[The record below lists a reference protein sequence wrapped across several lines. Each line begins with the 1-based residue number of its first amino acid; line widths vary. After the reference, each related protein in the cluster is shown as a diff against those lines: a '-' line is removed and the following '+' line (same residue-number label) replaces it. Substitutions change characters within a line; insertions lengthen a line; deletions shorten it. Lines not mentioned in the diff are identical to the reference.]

1 MSFDKVCYIGKSF
14 LMFTSAKIAYFM
26 LMKKNCRYYLA
37 DSAIFHIFAPHNKI
51 PSIMNKKEE
60 LQKILQEIAD
70 SYKEAGYFQ
79 TFDGDDITKYTF
91 YIGKLKNKD
100 GQIEYWLLNQDKK
113 QIYQFESEAQLNNIV
128 NLILHGR

>member
-1 MSFDKVCYIGKSF
+1 
-14 LMFTSAKIAYFM
+14 
-26 LMKKNCRYYLA
+26 
-37 DSAIFHIFAPHNKI
+37 
-51 PSIMNKKEE
+51 MNKKEE

-70 SYKEAGYFQ
+70 SYKEDGYFQ

-100 GQIEYWLLNQDKK
+100 GQIDYWLLNQDKK

>member
-1 MSFDKVCYIGKSF
+1 
-14 LMFTSAKIAYFM
+14 
-26 LMKKNCRYYLA
+26 
-37 DSAIFHIFAPHNKI
+37 
-51 PSIMNKKEE
+51 MNKKEE

-128 NLILHGR
+128 NLIQVSQVNKI